1 LGIRELP
8 RPQGTDEHFA
18 SEIGRL
24 YVNGQ
29 ISLAEYQ
36 AGTKYANIVLTY
48 LKTTDAPS
56 PYGGGDLEDLDS
68 IPDEHCLRKKLNL
81 SAAREVLNGL
91 DRRCGLAVDRVAV
104 YDEPVRDGDLPPLRA
119 ALKALAGGV

>member
-8 RPQGTDEHFA
+8 RPRGTDEHFA

-24 YVNGQ
+24 YVEGH

-56 PYGGGDLEDLDS
+56 PYGGGDLDS
-68 IPDEHCLRKKLNL
+68 IPDEICLRRKLNL